1 MGVVA
6 AAELLELWERGVG
19 RDALERDL
27 CLLAFAQDQA
37 DAEALADYDLG
48 LRDWHLLGLRRALF
62 GDPITAY
69 TDCPH
74 CSERLE
80 LLLDVRDLRSD
91 APPPAAAAYE
101 APDGTCFRLPN
112 TRDLLALR
120 GAADE
125 AQAACLLLQRCRLD
139 APSAAEFGE
148 EIDETLL
155 EQVDRGLEAL
165 AAERGAQL
173 LLSCAQ
179 CGHEWSLALDPGQLL
194 WEELS
199 ARARAVINEVDCLA
213 ATYGWSEADILAMSE
228 PRRAAYLERVR

>member
-27 CLLAFAQDQA
+27 CLLAFAQGQA
-37 DAEALADYDLG
+37 DAEALADCDLG

-62 GDPITAY
+62 GDPIAAY
-69 TDCPH
+69 TDCPN

-91 APPPAAAAYE
+91 APPPAPAAYE
-101 APDGTCFRLPN
+101 ASDGTRFRLPN
-112 TRDLLALR
+112 TRDLLAVR

-125 AQAACLLLQRCRLD
+125 AQAAQLLLQRCRVDSAPGGD
-139 APSAAEFGE
+139 AEL
-148 EIDETLL
+148 DETLL

-179 CGHEWSLALDPGQLL
+179 CGHEWNLALDPGQLL

-213 ATYGWSEADILAMSE
+213 ATYGWSETDILAMSE